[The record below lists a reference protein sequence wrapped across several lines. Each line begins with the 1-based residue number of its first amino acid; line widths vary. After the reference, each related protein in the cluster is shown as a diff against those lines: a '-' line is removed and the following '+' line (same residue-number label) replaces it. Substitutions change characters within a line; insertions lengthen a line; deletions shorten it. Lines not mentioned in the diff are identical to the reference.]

1 MVNKVDESTPALYR
15 GSACIMSSDGY
26 LHAIK

>member
-1 MVNKVDESTPALYR
+1 MVNKVGKSTLALCK
-15 GSACIMSSDGY
+15 GSTCIMSSDGY